1 MFNPNW
7 DPYQELIDCQGHL
20 NNLQA
25 NMIELAMGMNNHSQ
39 AINDIANNQKM
50 LEQQLRLLRAELA
63 SYRLELQQ
71 SQALL
76 TRN

>member
-20 NNLQA
+20 NQLQA
-25 NMIELAMGMNNHSQ
+25 NVIEMVLGMNNHAQ
-39 AINDIANNQKM
+39 NLQQLTNNQKI

-63 SYRLELQQ
+63 SYRLELNQ
-71 SQALL
+71 SQAHLPK
-76 TRN
+76 